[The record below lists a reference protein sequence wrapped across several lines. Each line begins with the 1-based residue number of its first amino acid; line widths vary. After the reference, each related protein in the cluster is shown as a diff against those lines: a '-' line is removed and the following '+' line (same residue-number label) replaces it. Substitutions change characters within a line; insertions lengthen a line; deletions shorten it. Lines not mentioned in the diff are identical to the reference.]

1 MVIHPKIIMIHLISQ
16 AIIRL
21 NSFLKNIQVKSF
33 LTSVLLGVFL
43 LTSGASSYATNNAN
57 TADTIND
64 KVFESNSE
72 RPTTTDE
79 WYQKAEETEDE
90 PLERAKEIGKESAQ
104 AIKEWGEVYPD
115 VVDRSLSDDQN

>member
-16 AIIRL
+16 AIIRF

-33 LTSVLLGVFL
+33 LTSLLLGVFL
-43 LTSGASSYATNNAN
+43 LTSGASSYATNGAN
-57 TADTIND
+57 TADTINS

-72 RPTTTDE
+72 RPTTMDE
-79 WYQKAEETEDE
+79 WQQKAEETQDE
-90 PLERAKEIGKESAQ
+90 PLERAKEIGKESVQ
-104 AIKEWGEVYPD
+104 AIKEWVEVYPD